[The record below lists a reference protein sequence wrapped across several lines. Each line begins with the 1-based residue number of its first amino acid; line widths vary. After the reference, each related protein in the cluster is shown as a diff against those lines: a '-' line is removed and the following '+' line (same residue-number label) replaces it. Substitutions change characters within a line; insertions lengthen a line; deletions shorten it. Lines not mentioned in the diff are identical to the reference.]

1 MQLRRRAVTSAG
13 AAVNVG
19 AQSPTITT
27 TTTTTA
33 ASDVALSVGRTI
45 RVGPFGN
52 IRTKAALAQFL
63 GADRRVL
70 TDGRTS
76 RPGQL

>member
-19 AQSPTITT
+19 AQSPTTT

-33 ASDVALSVGRTI
+33 ASDLALSVGRTI

-63 GADRRVL
+63 GAGRRVL